1 MVGGPLE
8 GIRVLDFCQFQQGPS
23 ATVLLSDLGA
33 EVTKVERTITG
44 DPSRHVGERPDGF
57 SQYFHTHH
65 RGKRSIAINL
75 REPEGRDV
83 IYALVPHV
91 DVVTENFKPGVMD
104 RLGLGYD
111 ELKARNPKLVYA
123 TASGFGPRGPRAK
136 ATSWASVAGAA
147 GGGMWPS
154 GAVQEQPIPRVAA
167 PDPDQTGGMI
177 FAFAISS
184 ALVARERTGQPQ
196 RVETSLYG
204 SQIWGRAPAINTVA
218 NASADANSNANSNG
232 AAPPPGGQSIAN
244 MFTLQ
249 ARGSDGTW
257 LFVGYITDRWEP
269 MCRALEREDLLRD
282 PRFAQVADRNAHLP
296 ELRAEVSTTL
306 ATRPAADWP
315 PRFDHEEVPSSLI
328 QDYAMI
334 AADPQAAAN
343 EYIVDVE
350 DERYGTL
357 RTVGSPVRVNGVQG
371 QVRGL
376 GPELGQHT
384 DAVLEGIAY
393 TPETIARLRRDGVI
407 A

>member
-1 MVGGPLE
+1 MVSGPLE

-23 ATVLLSDLGA
+23 ATVLLADLGA
-33 EVTKVERTITG
+33 EVTKVERTVTG
-44 DPSRHVGERPDGF
+44 DPSRHVGTRPDGF

-65 RGKRSIAINL
+65 RGKRSIAVNL

-111 ELKARNPKLVYA
+111 DLKGRNPKLVYA
-123 TASGFGPRGPRAK
+123 TASGFGPCGPRAK

-147 GGGMWPS
+147 GGGMWPT
-154 GAVQEQPIPRVAA
+154 GVVQEQPIPRVAA

-177 FAFAISS
+177 FAFAITS
-184 ALVARERTGQPQ
+184 ALVARERTGEAQ

-204 SQIWGRAPAINTVA
+204 SQIWGRAPAINVIA
-218 NASADANSNANSNG
+218 NANG
-232 AAPPPGGQSIAN
+232 APPPGGQPIAN

-257 LFVGYITDRWEP
+257 LFVGYITDRWEA
-269 MCRALEREDLLRD
+269 MCRALEREDLLSD
-282 PRFAQVADRNAHLP
+282 PRFAEVADRNAHIP

-315 PRFDHEEVPSSLI
+315 PRFDQEEVPSSLI
-328 QDYAMI
+328 QDYAMV

-343 EYIVDVE
+343 EYVVVVE
-350 DERYGTL
+350 DERFGKLT
-357 RTVGSPVRVNGVQG
+357 TVGSPVRINGVQG

-376 GPELGQHT
+376 GPELGQDT
-384 DAVLEGIAY
+384 DAMLQALAY
-393 TPETIARLRRDGVI
+393 TPETIARLRRDGIVG
-407 A
+407 